1 VPVKKGSS
9 TGLLVVLGLAFLA
22 FAGVA
27 LAAGW
32 YLFIHK
38 PAVQVAS
45 GAPSPI
51 AQPELTLPT
60 APPPTVAGVTT
71 QPTLPAA
78 TLPPPTAPPAT
89 APPRPA
95 EAVPRETRP
104 ARAAGGPAPI
114 APPETGGRAAAPDE
128 SFLDEE
134 PPAVD
139 GSEAGRRLADAY
151 RSGTTGGVP
160 YGGGARFRERERS
173 PRNLA
178 PVERPAVAAMRH
190 VMNAQ
195 EAYQRKAGHYGSFAE
210 LTKSQTLLL
219 DVPVQD
225 RSFMR
230 KGYRFELTVERDGFK
245 VVATPVAPGGRPFV
259 GDDSGFIRA
268 GLD

>member
-1 VPVKKGSS
+1 M
-9 TGLLVVLGLAFLA
+9 
-22 FAGVA
+22 
-27 LAAGW
+27 
-32 YLFIHK
+32 
-38 PAVQVAS
+38 
-45 GAPSPI
+45 
-51 AQPELTLPT
+51 
-60 APPPTVAGVTT
+60 
-71 QPTLPAA
+71 
-78 TLPPPTAPPAT
+78 
-89 APPRPA
+89 
-95 EAVPRETRP
+95 
-104 ARAAGGPAPI
+104 